1 VKERT
6 DGEIPAGLIERTR
19 LLVALADDIAVAA
32 RLETQPLVKQ
42 LEQLVAGDA
51 PDTGRGHATHAR
63 LLGELHEWADLEA
76 LLGAMT
82 HFLPA

>member
-19 LLVALADDIAVAA
+19 L
-32 RLETQPLVKQ
+32 
-42 LEQLVAGDA
+42 LVAGDA